1 MPDTF
6 PKSDIVSC
14 IGGLT
19 VGVLAN
25 VYGRITRSSSFVVGI
40 TGILYLVPSGIAA
53 AGASELR
60 VAPASGRR

>member
-1 MPDTF
+1 
-6 PKSDIVSC
+6 
-14 IGGLT
+14 LT

-53 AGASELR
+53 AGES
-60 VAPASGRR
+60 APRPAQLLERR

>member
-1 MPDTF
+1 M
-6 PKSDIVSC
+6 SC

-53 AGASELR
+53 AGK
-60 VAPASGRR
+60 SGPEAAQPFSRR